1 MEEIGSASSS
11 PELPHKTSSTD
22 GGLSTAGGAGGGGGY
37 SMSTEKLV
45 DQDNDYDQLP
55 ALSAAKT
62 DNDYDQLPA
71 MVFKNG
77 GSR

>member
-1 MEEIGSASSS
+1 
-11 PELPHKTSSTD
+11 
-22 GGLSTAGGAGGGGGY
+22 
-37 SMSTEKLV
+37 MSTEKLV

-62 DNDYDQLPA
+62 SNDNDYDQLPA